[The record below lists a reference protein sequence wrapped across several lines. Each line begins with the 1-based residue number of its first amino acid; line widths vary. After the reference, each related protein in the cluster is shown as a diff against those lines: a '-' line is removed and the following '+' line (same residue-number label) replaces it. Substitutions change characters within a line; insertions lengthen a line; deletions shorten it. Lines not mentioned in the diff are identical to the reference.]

1 MRTFTIFLGVVTLL
15 LLSVGQSV
23 AVPPAAPWSEDAP
36 ALPDRVP
43 SVSSGTDG
51 VRAGASIGVLAGAD
65 YLVKMQ
71 ADFTEDNAGNG
82 NPDSPV
88 NDPDDAGWDWS
99 STVFYHSAAASPT
112 NLYGVTALGLYHAYL
127 ISPSASYFT
136 AMKDAADRIV
146 ADPGIRTSSDMVFL
160 MLFDDLA
167 GVPGT
172 TYQDAAR
179 VKFVNVL
186 TAHGGS
192 GGSFAAWLRDV
203 RGITQGYPNG
213 IIPWDLGSY
222 AVAASML
229 DARYP
234 GNGYDNDC
242 DGIAEV
248 LWQDSFNDSPG
259 LFDVVDD
266 AGWDP
271 MYGNVNYW
279 WYNLGISGLID
290 AFRASGS
297 HAAEIPGLVTRI
309 EASIAPSGAVCM
321 CYGVHTGDEDW
332 QTTAYAMASLGAYN
346 PTYADDLDAMAGY
359 MLATQDVS
367 GAWVYGNG
375 THYPEVGAEASSGL
389 AFASSTVGP
398 VAPSGCMMAGSDCL
412 TIPFDIA
419 RYDGAQMRAFSV
431 TFTLSP
437 QLMLCGSLT
446 ASITQGTYL
455 TGNTNFQRVS
465 NGGGSYT
472 VDCAILGMPCGVT
485 TPTGNLFNV
494 QVKKSGGDA
503 TGTITVTSVRLR
515 DCSNGPLPVVAGPPA
530 SITIDYTAPV
540 AITNLAAAQQIASN
554 DADGTTKILLSFTTP
569 GDAVETKVF
578 RAPFGVGDGSSAYP
592 EYNDVGGAG
601 APTPAAYPPGAPWA
615 LTAVTASGVTDEPAT
630 RGYWYY
636 VAYTKDACGNW
647 SVASNMTGGA
657 LNYHLGDVAPVPTG
671 NNIVTVPDIAEL
683 GLHYGMFAPAVNY
696 LDVGPT
702 TTNLPN
708 GRPLTD
714 NLIDLEDLMM
724 FAINYE
730 TVGFQGDLPQMIA
743 IGAPASGPVGL
754 AVLTKISQVRVG
766 QTVEVPVVLTG
777 DPNGVQG
784 VRAVMNYNPATL
796 SYESSEVTGPIG
808 AAPHFFKDIAATG
821 KVDLS
826 VALLGHGAGVQG
838 SGTVFTVRFRALRDG
853 ASGVSLSDCKVRDTQ
868 NRELLK
874 RPGTVSGRTE
884 EPAQLTL
891 QTAILRLGDA
901 RPNPFNAKT
910 TISYDLPQA
919 SPVQIVIYDVAGRI
933 VRTLVDGVVPAGS
946 HHAEWDGRDDS
957 GRPLSSGIYF
967 YGMKAG
973 AYQSQK
979 RMTLLK

>member
-1 MRTFTIFLGVVTLL
+1 MRTFAFTLGIVALL
-15 LLSVGQSV
+15 LTSAGYAV
-23 AVPPAAPWSEDAP
+23 AVPPATPWSEDA
-36 ALPDRVP
+36 AAMPDRV
-43 SVSSGTDG
+43 VSSSNGFDG
-51 VRAGASIGVLAGAD
+51 VRTGASLGVLAAAD

-99 STVFYHSAAASPT
+99 TTAFYHSAAASPN

-146 ADPGIRTSSDMVFL
+146 ADVNIRTSSDMIFL
-160 MLFDDLA
+160 MLFDDQA
-167 GVPGT
+167 NVPGT

-179 VKFVNVL
+179 SKFDDRIN
-186 TAHGGS
+186 AHGGT
-192 GGSFAAWLRDV
+192 GAAFAAWLRDV
-203 RGITQGYPNG
+203 RGVTQGYPNG
-213 IIPWDLGSY
+213 IIAWDLGSY
-222 AVAASML
+222 AIVGSML

-234 GNGYDNDC
+234 GNGYDVDC
-242 DGIAEV
+242 DGIADV
-248 LWQDSFNDSPG
+248 LWEDSFHDNPG

-271 MYGNVNYW
+271 LYGNVNYW

-290 AFRASGS
+290 AFRAANL
-297 HAAEIPGLVTRI
+297 HTAEIPGLVARI
-309 EASIAPSGAVCM
+309 EASIAPSGACCM
-321 CYGVHTGDEDW
+321 CYGVHTDDEDW

-359 MLATQDVS
+359 MIASQDVS
-367 GAWVYGNG
+367 GAWVYGDG
-375 THYPEVGAEASSGL
+375 SHYPEVGGEAASGL
-389 AFASSTVGP
+389 SFASSAVGP

-431 TFTLSP
+431 TFNLSP
-437 QLMLCGSLT
+437 ELMLCGTLAS
-446 ASITQGTYL
+446 SITQGTYL
-455 TGNTNFQRVS
+455 TGNTQFQRVS

-472 VDCAILGMPCGVT
+472 VDCAILGLPCGVT

-494 QVKKSGGDA
+494 YVKKSVGDA

-540 AITNLAAAQQIASN
+540 AITNLAAAQQTALN
-554 DADGTTKILLSFTTP
+554 DADGTTKILLSFTAP
-569 GDAVETKVF
+569 GDAVESRVY
-578 RAPFGVGDGSSAYP
+578 RAPYGIGDGTSAYP
-592 EYNDVGGAG
+592 EYDDIGGAG

-615 LTAVTASGVTDEPAT
+615 LTSLTGSGQSDEPST

-647 SVASNMTGGA
+647 SAASNMTGGA
-657 LNYHLGDVAPVPTG
+657 LNYHLGDVAAPLDNFVSTA
-671 NNIVTVPDIAEL
+671 DISAL
-683 GLHYGMFAPAVNY
+683 GFNYGLFTPAVNY

-730 TVGFQGDLPQMIA
+730 TVNFQGEMPQMVA
-743 IGAPASGPVGL
+743 IGAPGSGPVGL
-754 AVLTKISQVRVG
+754 AMLTKISQVRAG

-777 DPNGVQG
+777 APNGVQG
-784 VRAVMNYNPATL
+784 VRTVLNFNTATL
-796 SYESSEVTGPIG
+796 AYESSEVVGQIG
-808 AAPHFFKDIAATG
+808 SAPHFFKDLPTAG

-826 VALLGHGAGVQG
+826 LALLGHGAGLQG
-838 SGTVFTVRFRALRDG
+838 SGTVFTVRLRALRDG
-853 ASGVSLSDCKVRDTQ
+853 ATGLSLTDGMVRDTQ

-874 RPGTVSGRTE
+874 HPGVISGRTE
-884 EPAQLTL
+884 DPTQITTQPAVV
-891 QTAILRLGDA
+891 RLDDA
-901 RPNPFNAKT
+901 RPNPFGAKT
-910 TISYDLPQA
+910 TISYELPQA
-919 SPVQIVIYDVAGRI
+919 SPVQIVIYDVAGRV
-933 VRTLVDGVVPAGS
+933 VRTLVDGVIPAGS
-946 HHAEWDGRDDS
+946 HVAEWDGRDDG
-957 GRPLSSGIYF
+957 GRPLSSGLYF

-979 RMTLLK
+979 RMTMLK